1 MSENMQD
8 MDEFEKTLE
17 TITLFGEDGDEIV
30 CYVLEET
37 TLSGNNYLLVCEDD
51 ELESEAYILK
61 AVEGDDDEIVYEAV
75 EDDTEFDA
83 VAKVFE
89 ELLEDTDFEY

>member
-8 MDEFEKTLE
+8 LDEFEKTLE